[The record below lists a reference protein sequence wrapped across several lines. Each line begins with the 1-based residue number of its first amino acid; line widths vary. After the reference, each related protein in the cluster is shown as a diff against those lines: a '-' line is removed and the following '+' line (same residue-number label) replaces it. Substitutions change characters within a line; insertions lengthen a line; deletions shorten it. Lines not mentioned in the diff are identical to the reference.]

1 MLMMMAPSIYT
12 SLEKH
17 DLLHLVYHLGIV
29 ALAVVTA
36 WTITSFNRF
45 TAWLLFAGTASMGF
59 LYAAGVGLV

>member
-1 MLMMMAPSIYT
+1 
-12 SLEKH
+12 
-17 DLLHLVYHLGIV
+17 LGIV